1 MPVTQFPDEWLAQS
15 VEGLTPERLQ
25 ELRATADSSRTLW
38 DCVVT
43 AKIATDAQIIE
54 KLSHRFRL
62 KIADASRLDLTARD
76 GVPEQLARR
85 YRVLPLRLTDSF
97 LELGTANPFDL
108 DAEKA
113 LAFAT
118 AREIRLFLLPPSKI
132 SEKLDEMYRSDK
144 AIDKLLE
151 GMGDQEV
158 TMLSNAPPPEELNIS
173 EADASQKPV
182 VRLVDMIISE
192 GILSRASDIH
202 VEPEEGGVA
211 VRYRIDGV
219 LRQVMKIPRQ
229 AGLPLIS
236 RIKIMSSLDIADR
249 LRPQDGRARV
259 AVNGQP
265 IDLRVSTLPAQL
277 GEKVVIRILDSR
289 ATVKSLDSLGLNAG
303 EAEAIKRLLENHEG
317 ILLVTGPTGSGK
329 TTTLYSCI
337 NQIKSE
343 GVNIVTV
350 EDPVEYRMQGIVQVQ
365 VQEKAGLTFASALRS
380 ILRQD
385 PNVVLIGE
393 IRDRETAQIAVQ
405 ASLTG
410 HLVLSTLHTNDAAN
424 AVTRLVDIGVEAY
437 KIAAALRGVVAQRLM
452 RKLCPT
458 CKEVWMEAP
467 ADRLKKWIPKG
478 TPLYRAAGCPDC
490 AMTGYRGRFGIIE
503 VLTVSAEVER
513 RIAAG
518 ETAEHIA
525 GAARRSGM
533 KGLWDSGLAHVLRGE
548 STLDELTR
556 VVDIPEEDDHP
567 TDAAAASRRSASG
580 GKARSGSPQ
589 GAAVAFTEP
598 AHSAAPEELTA
609 HFELLEE
616 PEPPRVSGPHGLPAR
631 KVLLVDDEDSL
642 RKVVKDLLE
651 RDGYIVSE
659 ARDGVQALDQV
670 DRVGPDIIVLDLNMP
685 GLDGYGVLSHLRS
698 RPATADIPVIVL
710 TAKSDEDNEVR
721 VFELGADDFLT
732 KPFRARALSA
742 RWETVH
748 GHIEPGET
756 PVQAALR
763 ELREETG
770 LEPARL
776 YNVSRVEAFYRHQTN
791 EVVLI
796 PVFAGV
802 VEARAAVRHSAEHDR
817 AEWLAP
823 PEASAR
829 FAWPRERRALDD
841 VLSILRSG
849 DAGLLEDVLR
859 VC

>member
-1 MPVTQFPDEWLAQS
+1 MPVNAFPDEWLAQS

-25 ELRATADSSRTLW
+25 ELRGKAESGRTLW
-38 DCVVT
+38 ASVV
-43 AKIATDAQIIE
+43 AEKIATDAQIIE

-62 KIADASRLDLTARD
+62 KVADTSKIDLSARD

-85 YRVLPLRLTDSF
+85 YHVLPLRLTDSF

-118 AREIRLFLLPPSKI
+118 AREIRLFLLAPSKI

-158 TMLSNAPPPEELNIS
+158 TMLKDAPPPEELNIS

-289 ATVKSLDSLGLNAG
+289 ATVKSLDTLGLNPG

-329 TTTLYSCI
+329 TTTLYSAI

-365 VQEKAGLTFASALRS
+365 VQEKAGLTFAAALRS

-385 PNVVLIGE
+385 PNVVLVGE
-393 IRDRETAQIAVQ
+393 IRDKETAQIAVQ

-424 AVTRLVDIGVEAY
+424 AVTRLVDIGVESY
-437 KIAAALRGVVAQRLM
+437 KIAASLRGVVAQRLM
-452 RKLCPT
+452 RKLCLT

-467 ADRLKKWIPKG
+467 PERLRRWIPSG
-478 TPLYRAAGCPDC
+478 TPLYRAGGCPDC
-490 AMTGYRGRFGIIE
+490 AMTGYRGRFSILEI
-503 VLTVSAEVER
+503 LTMTPELER
-513 RIAAG
+513 LIAAG
-518 ETAEHIA
+518 EAANKIA
-525 GAARRSGM
+525 DAAQRGGM
-533 KGLWDSGLAHVLRGE
+533 KSLWDSGLAHVTRGE

-556 VVDIPEEDDHP
+556 VVDIPD
-567 TDAAAASRRSASG
+567 
-580 GKARSGSPQ
+580 
-589 GAAVAFTEP
+589 
-598 AHSAAPEELTA
+598 
-609 HFELLEE
+609 E
-616 PEPPRVSGPHGLPAR
+616 PEPPPAVETRASRGSAGVRRAPATGAFTVPPEPVSTVFDLLEEHTPPAR
-631 KVLLVDDEDSL
+631 RSGAHGQPASKVLLVDDEDSL
-642 RKVVKDLLE
+642 RKVMRDLLE
-651 RDGYIVSE
+651 RDGYVVTE

-670 DRVGPDIIVLDLNMP
+670 DRVGPDIIVLDLNLP

-698 RPATADIPVIVL
+698 RPATANIPVIVL
-710 TAKSDEDNEVR
+710 TAKGDEDNEVR

-742 RWETVH
+742 R
-748 GHIEPGET
+748 
-756 PVQAALR
+756 
-763 ELREETG
+763 
-770 LEPARL
+770 LEA
-776 YNVSRVEAFYRHQTN
+776 
-791 EVVLI
+791 VL
-796 PVFAGV
+796 G
-802 VEARAAVRHSAEHDR
+802 
-817 AEWLAP
+817 
-823 PEASAR
+823 
-829 FAWPRERRALDD
+829 RRK
-841 VLSILRSG
+841 
-849 DAGLLEDVLR
+849 
-859 VC
+859 

>member
-1 MPVTQFPDEWLAQS
+1 MPVTAFSDEWLAQS
-15 VEGLTPERLQ
+15 IEGLTPERLQ
-25 ELRATADSSRTLW
+25 ELRGKAESGRTLW
-38 DCVVT
+38 DCVV
-43 AKIATDAQIIE
+43 AEKIATDAQIIE
-54 KLSHRFRL
+54 KLCHRFRL
-62 KIADASRLDLTARD
+62 KVADPSKIDATARN

-85 YRVLPLRLTDSF
+85 YHVLPLRLTDSF

-118 AREIRLFLLPPSKI
+118 AREIRLFLLAPSKI
-132 SEKLDEMYRSDK
+132 SEKLDEMYK
-144 AIDKLLE
+144 PETAINKLLE
-151 GMGDQEV
+151 GMSDAEV
-158 TMLSNAPPPEELNIS
+158 LTTLPDAPHPEELNIS

-289 ATVKSLDSLGLNAG
+289 ATVKSLDTLGLNPG
-303 EAEAIKRLLENHEG
+303 EADAIKRLLENHEG

-329 TTTLYSCI
+329 TTTLYSAI

-365 VQEKAGLTFASALRS
+365 VQEKAGLTFAAALRS

-385 PNVVLIGE
+385 PNVVLVGE
-393 IRDRETAQIAVQ
+393 IRDKETAQIAVQ

-410 HLVLSTLHTNDAAN
+410 HLVLSTLHTNDASN

-437 KIAAALRGVVAQRLM
+437 KIAASLRGVVAQRLM
-452 RKLCPT
+452 RKLCLT

-467 ADRLKKWIPKG
+467 PERLRRWIPKG

-490 AMTGYRGRFGIIE
+490 AMTGYRGRFSILEI
-503 VLTVSAEVER
+503 LTMTPELER

-518 ETAEHIA
+518 EAADRIAE
-525 GAARRSGM
+525 AARRGGM
-533 KGLWDSGLAHVLRGE
+533 KSLWDSGLAHVTRGE

-556 VVDIPEEDDHP
+556 VVDIPSDEAAPGGPEKR
-567 TDAAAASRRSASG
+567 TDALRFPPGPGAVRSFSE
-580 GKARSGSPQ
+580 P
-589 GAAVAFTEP
+589 AVA
-598 AHSAAPEELTA
+598 APVST
-609 HFELLEE
+609 HFDLLEE
-616 PEPPRVSGPHGLPAR
+616 PAPPAETRRSGAHGQPAS

-642 RKVVKDLLE
+642 RKVMRDLLE
-651 RDGYIVSE
+651 RDGYIVTE

-670 DRVGPDIIVLDLNMP
+670 DRVGPDIIVLDLNLP

-698 RPATADIPVIVL
+698 RPATANIPVIVL
-710 TAKSDEDNEVR
+710 TAKGDEDNEVR

-742 RWETVH
+742 R
-748 GHIEPGET
+748 
-756 PVQAALR
+756 
-763 ELREETG
+763 
-770 LEPARL
+770 LEA
-776 YNVSRVEAFYRHQTN
+776 
-791 EVVLI
+791 VL
-796 PVFAGV
+796 G
-802 VEARAAVRHSAEHDR
+802 
-817 AEWLAP
+817 
-823 PEASAR
+823 
-829 FAWPRERRALDD
+829 RR
-841 VLSILRSG
+841 R
-849 DAGLLEDVLR
+849 
-859 VC
+859 

>member
-1 MPVTQFPDEWLAQS
+1 MPVNSFPDEWLAAS
-15 VEGLTPERLQ
+15 FEALTPERLQ
-25 ELRATADSSRTLW
+25 ALRAKAESGRTLW
-38 DCVVT
+38 ECVV
-43 AKIATDAQIIE
+43 AEKIATDAEIVE
-54 KLSHRFRL
+54 KLAHRFRL
-62 KIADASRLDLTARD
+62 KVADVGKIDQTARD
-76 GVPEQLARR
+76 GVPEQIARR
-85 YRVLPLRLTDSF
+85 HRVLPLRLTDSY
-97 LELGTANPFDL
+97 LELGTANPLDI

-118 AREIRLFLLPPSKI
+118 AREIRLFLLAPSKI

-158 TMLSNAPPPEELNIS
+158 TTLSEAQAPEELNIS

-202 VEPEEGGVA
+202 VEPEEGGVS

-236 RIKIMSSLDIADR
+236 RIKNMSSLDIADR

-289 ATVKSLDSLGLNAG
+289 GTVKSLDTLGLNPG

-329 TTTLYSCI
+329 TTTLYSAI
-337 NQIKSE
+337 NQIKGE

-365 VQEKAGLTFASALRS
+365 VQEKAGLTFAAALRS

-385 PNVVLIGE
+385 PNVVLVGE
-393 IRDRETAQIAVQ
+393 IRDKETAQIAVQ

-424 AVTRLVDIGVEAY
+424 AVTRLVDIGVESY
-437 KIAAALRGVVAQRLM
+437 KIAASLRGVVAQRLM

-467 ADRLKKWIPKG
+467 PERLRRWIPKG
-478 TPLYRAAGCPDC
+478 TPLYRAGGCPDC
-490 AMTGYRGRFGIIE
+490 AMTGYRGRFSILEI
-503 VLTVSAEVER
+503 LTMTPELER
-513 RIAAG
+513 LIAAG
-518 ETAEHIA
+518 EAADRIA
-525 GAARRSGM
+525 AAAQRGGM
-533 KGLWDSGLAHVLRGE
+533 KSLWDSGLAHVARGE

-556 VVDIPEEDDHP
+556 VVDIPDEPEAP
-567 TDAAAASRRSASG
+567 APQEPRVSRGTPGTKVTPAAEPVAAGPVST
-580 GKARSGSPQ
+580 
-589 GAAVAFTEP
+589 VFD
-598 AHSAAPEELTA
+598 
-609 HFELLEE
+609 LLEE
-616 PEPPRVSGPHGLPAR
+616 HASPAR
-631 KVLLVDDEDSL
+631 RSGAHGQPASKVLLVDDEDSL
-642 RKVVKDLLE
+642 RKVMRDLLE
-651 RDGYIVSE
+651 RDGYIVTE

-670 DRVGPDIIVLDLNMP
+670 DRVGPDIIVLDLNLP

-698 RPATADIPVIVL
+698 RPATANIPVIVL
-710 TAKSDEDNEVR
+710 TAKGDEDNEVR

-742 RWETVH
+742 R
-748 GHIEPGET
+748 
-756 PVQAALR
+756 
-763 ELREETG
+763 
-770 LEPARL
+770 LEA
-776 YNVSRVEAFYRHQTN
+776 
-791 EVVLI
+791 VL
-796 PVFAGV
+796 G
-802 VEARAAVRHSAEHDR
+802 
-817 AEWLAP
+817 
-823 PEASAR
+823 
-829 FAWPRERRALDD
+829 RR
-841 VLSILRSG
+841 R
-849 DAGLLEDVLR
+849 
-859 VC
+859 

>member
-1 MPVTQFPDEWLAQS
+1 MAVTAFPDEWLAQS
-15 VEGLTPERLQ
+15 LEGLITPELLEQ
-25 ELRATADSSRTLW
+25 LRGKADPGRTLW
-38 DCVVT
+38 ETVVSER
-43 AKIATDAQIIE
+43 IATDAEIID

-62 KIADASRLDLTARD
+62 KVADASKIDPGVRQ

-118 AREIRLFLLPPSKI
+118 AREIRLFLLAPSKI
-132 SEKLDEMYRSDK
+132 SEKLDELYK
-144 AIDKLLE
+144 PEKQLDKLLE
-151 GMGDQEV
+151 GMESSADLVQLAD
-158 TMLSNAPPPEELNIS
+158 TQPEELNVS

-289 ATVKSLDSLGLNAG
+289 ATVKSLDTLGLNPG

-365 VQEKAGLTFASALRS
+365 VQEKAGLTFAAALRS

-385 PNVVLIGE
+385 PNVVLVGE
-393 IRDRETAQIAVQ
+393 IRDKETAQIAVQ

-437 KIAAALRGVVAQRLM
+437 KIAASLRGVVAQRLM
-452 RKLCPT
+452 RKLCTT

-467 ADRLKKWIPKG
+467 PERLRRWIPKG

-490 AMTGYRGRFGIIE
+490 AMTGYRGRFSILEI
-503 VLTVSAEVER
+503 LTMGPELER

-518 ETAEHIA
+518 EAADRIAE
-525 GAARRSGM
+525 AAKRGGM
-533 KGLWDSGLAHVLRGE
+533 KSLWDSGLAHVTRGE
-548 STLDELTR
+548 STIDELTR
-556 VVDIPEEDDHP
+556 VVDIPAEDEPAQHADP
-567 TDAAAASRRSASG
+567 SRPAAPSRAGAVTDIRRSPAAGTMAIPDPAAS
-580 GKARSGSPQ
+580 
-589 GAAVAFTEP
+589 VAT
-598 AHSAAPEELTA
+598 
-609 HFELLEE
+609 HFDLLEE
-616 PEPPRVSGPHGLPAR
+616 TVTPAR
-631 KVLLVDDEDSL
+631 RSGTHGQPASKVLLVDDEDSL
-642 RKVVKDLLE
+642 RKVMRDLLE
-651 RDGYIVSE
+651 RDGYVVAE

-670 DRVGPDIIVLDLNMP
+670 DRVGPDIIVLDLNLP

-698 RPATADIPVIVL
+698 RPATANIPVIVL
-710 TAKSDEDNEVR
+710 TAKGDEDNEVR

-742 RWETVH
+742 R
-748 GHIEPGET
+748 
-756 PVQAALR
+756 
-763 ELREETG
+763 
-770 LEPARL
+770 LEA
-776 YNVSRVEAFYRHQTN
+776 
-791 EVVLI
+791 VL
-796 PVFAGV
+796 G
-802 VEARAAVRHSAEHDR
+802 
-817 AEWLAP
+817 
-823 PEASAR
+823 
-829 FAWPRERRALDD
+829 RR
-841 VLSILRSG
+841 R
-849 DAGLLEDVLR
+849 
-859 VC
+859 

>member
-1 MPVTQFPDEWLAQS
+1 MPVTAFSDEWLAHS
-15 VEGLTPERLQ
+15 LEGLLTA
-25 ELRATADSSRTLW
+25 ELLEQLRGKADAGRTLW
-38 DCVVT
+38 EMVV
-43 AKIATDAQIIE
+43 AEKIATDAQIID

-62 KIADASRLDLTARD
+62 KVADASQIDPTIRE

-85 YRVLPLRLTDSF
+85 YRVLPLRLTDSY
-97 LELGTANPFDL
+97 LELATANPFDL

-118 AREIRLFLLPPSKI
+118 AREIRLLLLPPSKI
-132 SEKLDEMYRSDK
+132 SEKLDEMYKPNK

-151 GMGDQEV
+151 GMGDAEV
-158 TMLSNAPPPEELNIS
+158 LTTLPDVLPEELNVS

-289 ATVKSLDSLGLNAG
+289 ATVKSLDSLGLNPG
-303 EAEAIKRLLENHEG
+303 EGDAIKRLLENHEG
-317 ILLVTGPTGSGK
+317 IILVTGPTGSGK
-329 TTTLYSCI
+329 TTTLYSAI

-365 VQEKAGLTFASALRS
+365 VQEKAGLTFAAALRS

-385 PNVVLIGE
+385 PNVVLVGE
-393 IRDRETAQIAVQ
+393 IRDKETAQIAVQ

-424 AVTRLVDIGVEAY
+424 AVTRLVDIGVEPY
-437 KIAAALRGVVAQRLM
+437 KIAASLRGVVAQRLM

-467 ADRLKKWIPKG
+467 PERLRRWIPSG
-478 TPLYRAAGCPDC
+478 TPLYRHAGCPDC
-490 AMTGYRGRFGIIE
+490 AMTGYRGRFSILEI
-503 VLTVSAEVER
+503 LTMTAELER

-518 ETAEHIA
+518 EAADRVAE
-525 GAARRSGM
+525 AAKRGGM
-533 KGLWDSGLAHVLRGE
+533 KSLWDSGLAHVTRGE
-548 STLDELTR
+548 STIEELLR
-556 VVDIPEEDDHP
+556 VVDIPEDEEDP
-567 TDAAAASRRSASG
+567 EADAPRQSGQSRRS
-580 GKARSGSPQ
+580 GSKDALQFTPVPGVVTAPPQ
-589 GAAVAFTEP
+589 PVST
-598 AHSAAPEELTA
+598 
-609 HFELLEE
+609 HFDLLEE
-616 PEPPRVSGPHGLPAR
+616 SPPRRSGAHGQPAS

-642 RKVVKDLLE
+642 RKVMRDLLE
-651 RDGYIVSE
+651 RDGYVVTE

-670 DRVGPDIIVLDLNMP
+670 DRVGPDIIVLDLNLP

-698 RPATADIPVIVL
+698 RPATAGIPVIVL
-710 TAKSDEDNEVR
+710 TAKGDEDNEVR

-742 RWETVH
+742 R
-748 GHIEPGET
+748 
-756 PVQAALR
+756 
-763 ELREETG
+763 
-770 LEPARL
+770 LEA
-776 YNVSRVEAFYRHQTN
+776 
-791 EVVLI
+791 VL
-796 PVFAGV
+796 G
-802 VEARAAVRHSAEHDR
+802 
-817 AEWLAP
+817 
-823 PEASAR
+823 
-829 FAWPRERRALDD
+829 RR
-841 VLSILRSG
+841 R
-849 DAGLLEDVLR
+849 
-859 VC
+859 

>member
-1 MPVTQFPDEWLAQS
+1 MAVTAFPDEWLAQS
-15 VEGLTPERLQ
+15 LEGLITPELLH
-25 ELRATADSSRTLW
+25 ELRGKSDAGRTLW
-38 DCVVT
+38 EALV
-43 AKIATDAQIIE
+43 AEKIATDAEIID

-62 KIADASRLDLTARD
+62 KIADASKIDLAIRE

-118 AREIRLFLLPPSKI
+118 AREIRLFLLAPSKI
-132 SEKLDEMYRSDK
+132 SEKLDEMYKPEK

-151 GMGDQEV
+151 GMGDDEV
-158 TMLSNAPPPEELNIS
+158 LTTLKDAHPEELNVS

-289 ATVKSLDSLGLNAG
+289 ATVKSLESLGLNPG
-303 EAEAIKRLLENHEG
+303 EADAIKRLLENHEG

-329 TTTLYSCI
+329 TTTLYSAI

-365 VQEKAGLTFASALRS
+365 VQEKAGLTFAAALRS
-380 ILRQD
+380 ISRQD
-385 PNVVLIGE
+385 PNVVLVGE
-393 IRDRETAQIAVQ
+393 IRDKETAQIAVQ

-424 AVTRLVDIGVEAY
+424 AVTRLVDIGVEPY
-437 KIAAALRGVVAQRLM
+437 KIAASLRGVVAQRLM
-452 RKLCPT
+452 RKLCLT

-467 ADRLKKWIPKG
+467 PERLRRWIPAG

-490 AMTGYRGRFGIIE
+490 AMTGYRGRFSILEI
-503 VLTVSAEVER
+503 LTMNPELER

-518 ETAEHIA
+518 E
-525 GAARRSGM
+525 AADRVADAAKRGGM
-533 KGLWDSGLAHVLRGE
+533 KSLWDSGLAHVTRGE
-548 STLDELTR
+548 STIEELTR
-556 VVDIPEEDDHP
+556 VVDIPSDESGPSEDAP
-567 TDAAAASRRSASG
+567 APKRGSGSAAALQS
-580 GKARSGSPQ
+580 
-589 GAAVAFTEP
+589 TP
-598 AHSAAPEELTA
+598 APEAAPVST
-609 HFELLEE
+609 HFDLLEE
-616 PEPPRVSGPHGLPAR
+616 TAAPVRRSGAHGQPAS

-642 RKVVKDLLE
+642 RKVMRDLLE
-651 RDGYIVSE
+651 RDGYAVTE

-670 DRVGPDIIVLDLNMP
+670 DRVGPDIIVLDLNLP

-698 RPATADIPVIVL
+698 RPATANIPVIVL
-710 TAKSDEDNEVR
+710 TAKGDEDNEVR

-742 RWETVH
+742 R
-748 GHIEPGET
+748 
-756 PVQAALR
+756 
-763 ELREETG
+763 
-770 LEPARL
+770 LEA
-776 YNVSRVEAFYRHQTN
+776 
-791 EVVLI
+791 VL
-796 PVFAGV
+796 G
-802 VEARAAVRHSAEHDR
+802 
-817 AEWLAP
+817 
-823 PEASAR
+823 
-829 FAWPRERRALDD
+829 RR
-841 VLSILRSG
+841 R
-849 DAGLLEDVLR
+849 
-859 VC
+859 

>member
-1 MPVTQFPDEWLAQS
+1 MPVNAFPDEWLAQS

-25 ELRATADSSRTLW
+25 ELRAKAESGRTLW
-38 DCVVT
+38 ASVV
-43 AKIATDAQIIE
+43 AEKIATDAEIIE

-62 KIADASRLDLTARD
+62 KLADTSKIDLSARD
-76 GVPEQLARR
+76 GVPEQIARR
-85 YRVLPLRLTDSF
+85 YQVLPLRLTDSY

-118 AREIRLFLLPPSKI
+118 AREIRLFLLAPSKI

-158 TMLSNAPPPEELNIS
+158 TTLKEAPPPEELNIS

-289 ATVKSLDSLGLNAG
+289 ATVKSLDSLGLNPG
-303 EAEAIKRLLENHEG
+303 EGEAIKRLLENHEG

-329 TTTLYSCI
+329 TTTLYSAI

-365 VQEKAGLTFASALRS
+365 VQEKAGLTFAAALRS

-385 PNVVLIGE
+385 PNVVLVGE
-393 IRDRETAQIAVQ
+393 IRDKETAQIAVQ

-424 AVTRLVDIGVEAY
+424 AVTRLVDIGVESY
-437 KIAAALRGVVAQRLM
+437 KIAASLRGVVAQRLM

-467 ADRLKKWIPKG
+467 PERLQRWIPKG

-490 AMTGYRGRFGIIE
+490 AMTGYRGRFSILEI
-503 VLTVSAEVER
+503 LTMTPELER
-513 RIAAG
+513 LIAAG
-518 ETAEHIA
+518 EAANRIAE
-525 GAARRSGM
+525 AAQRGGM
-533 KGLWDSGLAHVLRGE
+533 KSLWDSGLAHVTRGE

-556 VVDIPEEDDHP
+556 VVDITDEPEAP
-567 TDAAAASRRSASG
+567 QPQARASRGSTAQRSSAPGTQSV
-580 GKARSGSPQ
+580 PH
-589 GAAVAFTEP
+589 E
-598 AHSAAPEELTA
+598 AAPPAAPVST
-609 HFELLEE
+609 HFDLLDEQAT
-616 PEPPRVSGPHGLPAR
+616 PARRSGPHGLPAS

-642 RKVVKDLLE
+642 RKVMRDLLE
-651 RDGYIVSE
+651 RDGYVVTE

-670 DRVGPDIIVLDLNMP
+670 DRVGPDIIVLDLNLP

-698 RPATADIPVIVL
+698 RPATANIPVIVL
-710 TAKSDEDNEVR
+710 TAKGDEDNEVR

-742 RWETVH
+742 R
-748 GHIEPGET
+748 
-756 PVQAALR
+756 
-763 ELREETG
+763 
-770 LEPARL
+770 LEA
-776 YNVSRVEAFYRHQTN
+776 
-791 EVVLI
+791 VL
-796 PVFAGV
+796 G
-802 VEARAAVRHSAEHDR
+802 
-817 AEWLAP
+817 
-823 PEASAR
+823 
-829 FAWPRERRALDD
+829 RR
-841 VLSILRSG
+841 R
-849 DAGLLEDVLR
+849 
-859 VC
+859 

>member
-1 MPVTQFPDEWLAQS
+1 MADTHFPDEWLAHS
-15 VEGLTPERLQ
+15 LEGVVTPELLV
-25 ELRATADSSRTLW
+25 ELREKAPPPAKLWETL
-38 DCVVT
+38 V
-43 AKIATDAQIIE
+43 AQKIASDEQILTA
-54 KLSHRFRL
+54 LSTRFRL
-62 KIADASRLDLTARD
+62 KLADLAQVDPAAKER
-76 GVPEQLARR
+76 VPEQVARR
-85 YRVLPLRLTDSF
+85 YHILPLRATDSY
-97 LELGTANPFDL
+97 LEVATANPFDL

-118 AREIRLFLLPPSKI
+118 AREIRMFLLAPSKI
-132 SEKLDEMYRSDK
+132 AERLDEMYRPEK
-144 AIDKLLE
+144 AVDKLLE
-151 GMGDQEV
+151 GMGSSAELVQLQD
-158 TMLSNAPPPEELNIS
+158 TLAPDEITIAAS
-173 EADASQKPV
+173 EAEASQRPV
-182 VRLVDMIISE
+182 VRLVDLIISE
-192 GILSRASDIH
+192 GILARSSDIH
-202 VEPEEGGVA
+202 IEPEEGGVA

-265 IDLRVSTLPAQL
+265 IDLRVSTLPAAL

-289 ATVKSLDSLGLNAG
+289 ATVKSLDSLGLNTNETEG
-303 EAEAIKRLLENHEG
+303 IKRLLENHEG

-458 CKEVWMEAP
+458 CKEVWMETP
-467 ADRLKKWIPKG
+467 ADRLRRWVPKG

-533 KGLWDSGLAHVLRGE
+533 KGLWDSGLEHVLRGE

-556 VVDIPEEDDHP
+556 VVDIPEEDEHP
-567 TDAAAASRRSASG
+567 PDAAAASSRRSTGG
-580 GKARSGSPQ
+580 GKPRPAASH
-589 GAAVAFTEP
+589 GANVGFLESVHT
-598 AHSAAPEELTA
+598 AAPEELTA

-742 RWETVH
+742 R
-748 GHIEPGET
+748 
-756 PVQAALR
+756 
-763 ELREETG
+763 
-770 LEPARL
+770 LEA
-776 YNVSRVEAFYRHQTN
+776 
-791 EVVLI
+791 VL
-796 PVFAGV
+796 G
-802 VEARAAVRHSAEHDR
+802 
-817 AEWLAP
+817 
-823 PEASAR
+823 
-829 FAWPRERRALDD
+829 RR
-841 VLSILRSG
+841 R
-849 DAGLLEDVLR
+849 
-859 VC
+859 

>member
-1 MPVTQFPDEWLAQS
+1 MADTNFPDEWLAHS
-15 VEGLTPERLQ
+15 LEGVVSPELLA
-25 ELRATADSSRTLW
+25 ELRAKAQPGQTLW
-38 DCVVT
+38 ETLV
-43 AKIATDAQIIE
+43 AQKIATDSQILTA
-54 KLSHRFRL
+54 LSARFRL
-62 KIADASRLDLTARD
+62 KLAEVLEIDPSVKEK
-76 GVPEQLARR
+76 VPEQLARR
-85 YRVLPLRLTDSF
+85 FHILPLRVTDSF
-97 LELGTANPFDL
+97 LEIATANPFDL

-118 AREIRLFLLPPSKI
+118 AREIRMQLLAPSKI
-132 SEKLDEMYRSDK
+132 NEKLDEMYRPEK
-144 AIDKLLE
+144 TLDKLVQRRERSLE
-151 GMGDQEV
+151 LLEHLQDM
-158 TMLSNAPPPEELNIS
+158 APDELVAS
-173 EADASQKPV
+173 EAEASQRPV
-182 VRLVDMIISE
+182 VRLVDLIISE
-192 GILSRASDIH
+192 GILARSSDIH
-202 VEPEEGGVA
+202 IEPEEGGVA

-265 IDLRVSTLPAQL
+265 IDLRVSTLPAAL

-289 ATVKSLDSLGLNAG
+289 ATVKSLDSLGLNTNETEG
-303 EAEAIKRLLENHEG
+303 IRRLLENHEG
-317 ILLVTGPTGSGK
+317 IILVTGPTGSGK

-533 KGLWDSGLAHVLRGE
+533 KGLWDSGLQHVLRGE

-556 VVDIPEEDDHP
+556 VVDIPEEDEHP
-567 TDAAAASRRSASG
+567 TDAAAASRRSAGG

-589 GAAVAFTEP
+589 GAAMAFTEP
-598 AHSAAPEELTA
+598 APSAAPEELTT

-742 RWETVH
+742 R
-748 GHIEPGET
+748 
-756 PVQAALR
+756 
-763 ELREETG
+763 
-770 LEPARL
+770 LEA
-776 YNVSRVEAFYRHQTN
+776 
-791 EVVLI
+791 VL
-796 PVFAGV
+796 G
-802 VEARAAVRHSAEHDR
+802 
-817 AEWLAP
+817 
-823 PEASAR
+823 
-829 FAWPRERRALDD
+829 RR
-841 VLSILRSG
+841 R
-849 DAGLLEDVLR
+849 
-859 VC
+859 

>member
-1 MPVTQFPDEWLAQS
+1 MADTPFPDEWLVHS
-15 VEGLTPERLQ
+15 LSLEGVLTPERLT
-25 ELRATADSSRTLW
+25 ELRAKAPPGQTLW
-38 DCVVT
+38 QALVAEKVT
-43 AKIATDAQIIE
+43 TDEQILTA
-54 KLSHRFRL
+54 LSTRFRL
-62 KIADASRLDLTARD
+62 KLADVHAVNPAVKEK
-76 GVPEQLARR
+76 VPEALARR
-85 YRVLPLRLTDSF
+85 YHILPLRVTDSF
-97 LELGTANPFDL
+97 LEVATANPFDL

-118 AREIRLFLLPPSKI
+118 AREIRSLLLAPAKI
-132 SEKLDEMYRSDK
+132 TEKLDELYRPDRALDK
-144 AIDKLLE
+144 VLQGME
-151 GMGDQEV
+151 GSGEMFTV
-158 TMLSNAPPPEELNIS
+158 AAAVAPDEISTS
-173 EADASQKPV
+173 EAEASQRPV

-289 ATVKSLDSLGLNAG
+289 ATVKSLESLGLNPG

-385 PNVVLIGE
+385 PNVVLVGE

-424 AVTRLVDIGVEAY
+424 AVTRLVDIGVESY
-437 KIAAALRGVVAQRLM
+437 KIAASLRGVVAQRLM

-458 CKEVWMEAP
+458 CKEVWIEAP
-467 ADRLKKWIPKG
+467 PERLRRWIPKG

-490 AMTGYRGRFGIIE
+490 AMTGYRGRFSILEI
-503 VLTVSAEVER
+503 LTMTPELER
-513 RIAAG
+513 LIAAG
-518 ETAEHIA
+518 EAADRIAE
-525 GAARRSGM
+525 AAQRGGM
-533 KGLWDSGLAHVLRGE
+533 KSLWESGLAHVTRGE
-548 STLDELTR
+548 STLEELTR
-556 VVDIPEEDDHP
+556 VVDIPAEAEAP
-567 TDAAAASRRSASG
+567 ER
-580 GKARSGSPQ
+580 P
-589 GAAVAFTEP
+589 AAVVRRTPEP
-598 AHSAAPEELTA
+598 AGPVSTI
-609 HFELLEE
+609 FDLLEE
-616 PEPPRVSGPHGLPAR
+616 PAPPAR
-631 KVLLVDDEDSL
+631 RSGAHGQPASKVLLVDDEDSL
-642 RKVVKDLLE
+642 RKVMRDLLE
-651 RDGYIVSE
+651 RDGYVVTE

-670 DRVGPDIIVLDLNMP
+670 DRVGPDIIVLDLNLP

-698 RPATADIPVIVL
+698 RPATANIPVIVL
-710 TAKSDEDNEVR
+710 TAKGDEDNEVR

-742 RWETVH
+742 R
-748 GHIEPGET
+748 
-756 PVQAALR
+756 
-763 ELREETG
+763 
-770 LEPARL
+770 LEA
-776 YNVSRVEAFYRHQTN
+776 
-791 EVVLI
+791 VL
-796 PVFAGV
+796 G
-802 VEARAAVRHSAEHDR
+802 
-817 AEWLAP
+817 
-823 PEASAR
+823 
-829 FAWPRERRALDD
+829 RR
-841 VLSILRSG
+841 R
-849 DAGLLEDVLR
+849 
-859 VC
+859 

>member
-1 MPVTQFPDEWLAQS
+1 MAVTAFPDEWLAQS
-15 VEGLTPERLQ
+15 VEGLTPDVLQ
-25 ELRATADSSRTLW
+25 KLRDKADSGRRLWETVVAERT
-38 DCVVT
+38 
-43 AKIATDAQIIE
+43 ATDAQIIE
-54 KLSHRFRL
+54 KLALRFRL
-62 KIADASRLDLTARD
+62 KIADVSKMDLGARN

-85 YRVLPLRLTDSF
+85 HHVLPLRLTDSYV
-97 LELGTANPFDL
+97 EIGTSNPLDL

-113 LAFAT
+113 LAFNT
-118 AREIRLFLLPPSKI
+118 AREIRLFLLAPSRI
-132 SEKLDEMYRSDK
+132 SEKLDELYKPDK

-151 GMGDQEV
+151 GMEHAELQTLPD
-158 TMLSNAPPPEELNIS
+158 APAPEELNVS

-289 ATVKSLDSLGLNAG
+289 ATVKSLDSLGLNPG
-303 EAEAIKRLLENHEG
+303 EGEAIKRLLENHEG

-365 VQEKAGLTFASALRS
+365 VQEKAGLTFAAALRS

-385 PNVVLIGE
+385 PNVVLVGE
-393 IRDRETAQIAVQ
+393 IRDKETAQIAVQ

-437 KIAAALRGVVAQRLM
+437 KIAASLRGVVAQRLM

-467 ADRLKKWIPKG
+467 PPRLQRWIPKG

-490 AMTGYRGRFGIIE
+490 AMTGYRGRFSILEI
-503 VLTVSAEVER
+503 LTMTPELER

-518 ETAEHIA
+518 
-525 GAARRSGM
+525 GAADRIHEGARR
-533 KGLWDSGLAHVLRGE
+533 
-548 STLDELTR
+548 
-556 VVDIPEEDDHP
+556 
-567 TDAAAASRRSASG
+567 G
-580 GKARSGSPQ
+580 G
-589 GAAVAFTEP
+589 
-598 AHSAAPEELTA
+598 
-609 HFELLEE
+609 
-616 PEPPRVSGPHGLPAR
+616 
-631 KVLLVDDEDSL
+631 
-642 RKVVKDLLE
+642 
-651 RDGYIVSE
+651 
-659 ARDGVQALDQV
+659 
-670 DRVGPDIIVLDLNMP
+670 
-685 GLDGYGVLSHLRS
+685 
-698 RPATADIPVIVL
+698 
-710 TAKSDEDNEVR
+710 
-721 VFELGADDFLT
+721 
-732 KPFRARALSA
+732 
-742 RWETVH
+742 
-748 GHIEPGET
+748 
-756 PVQAALR
+756 R
-763 ELREETG
+763 E
-770 LEPARL
+770 
-776 YNVSRVEAFYRHQTN
+776 
-791 EVVLI
+791 
-796 PVFAGV
+796 
-802 VEARAAVRHSAEHDR
+802 
-817 AEWLAP
+817 
-823 PEASAR
+823 
-829 FAWPRERRALDD
+829 
-841 VLSILRSG
+841 
-849 DAGLLEDVLR
+849 
-859 VC
+859 

>member
-1 MPVTQFPDEWLAQS
+1 MPVTAFPDEWLAQS
-15 VEGLTPERLQ
+15 LEGLTPALLQ
-25 ELRATADSSRTLW
+25 ELRGKSESGKTLW
-38 DCVVT
+38 ECLV
-43 AKIATDAQIIE
+43 AEKIATDAQIID
-54 KLSHRFRL
+54 KVSHRFRL
-62 KIADASRLDLTARD
+62 KVADPSKIDLTARD

-85 YRVLPLRLTDSF
+85 YRVLPLRLTDSY

-118 AREIRLFLLPPSKI
+118 AREIRLFLLAPSKI
-132 SEKLDEMYRSDK
+132 SEKLDEIYKPER
-144 AIDKLLE
+144 ALDKLLE
-151 GMGDQEV
+151 GMGDAAIL
-158 TMLSNAPPPEELNIS
+158 TTIPDAPHPEELNVS

-289 ATVKSLDSLGLNAG
+289 ATVKSLESLGLNPG

-365 VQEKAGLTFASALRS
+365 VQEKAGLTFAAALRS

-385 PNVVLIGE
+385 PNVVLVGE
-393 IRDRETAQIAVQ
+393 IRDKETAQIAVQ

-437 KIAAALRGVVAQRLM
+437 KIAASLRGVVAQRLM

-467 ADRLKKWIPKG
+467 AERLRRWIPKG
-478 TPLYRAAGCPDC
+478 TPLYRAGGCPDC
-490 AMTGYRGRFGIIE
+490 AMTGYRGRFSILEI
-503 VLTVSAEVER
+503 LTMTAELER

-518 ETAEHIA
+518 EAADRIAE
-525 GAARRSGM
+525 AARRGGM
-533 KGLWDSGLAHVLRGE
+533 KSLWDSGLAHVTRGE

-556 VVDIPEEDDHP
+556 VVDIPSDEAAPGGPEQRSAGATRKSAA
-567 TDAAAASRRSASG
+567 TDALRFTTPPG
-580 GKARSGSPQ
+580 
-589 GAAVAFTEP
+589 AVAVPPFPEP
-598 AHSAAPEELTA
+598 GVAAPVST
-609 HFELLEE
+609 HFDLLEE
-616 PEPPRVSGPHGLPAR
+616 PAPPGETRRSGAHGQPAS

-642 RKVVKDLLE
+642 RKVMRDLLE
-651 RDGYIVSE
+651 RDGYDVTE

-670 DRVGPDIIVLDLNMP
+670 DRVGPDIIVLDLNLP

-698 RPATADIPVIVL
+698 RPATANIPVIVL
-710 TAKSDEDNEVR
+710 TAKGDEDNEVR

-742 RWETVH
+742 R
-748 GHIEPGET
+748 
-756 PVQAALR
+756 
-763 ELREETG
+763 
-770 LEPARL
+770 LEA
-776 YNVSRVEAFYRHQTN
+776 
-791 EVVLI
+791 VL
-796 PVFAGV
+796 G
-802 VEARAAVRHSAEHDR
+802 
-817 AEWLAP
+817 
-823 PEASAR
+823 
-829 FAWPRERRALDD
+829 RR
-841 VLSILRSG
+841 R
-849 DAGLLEDVLR
+849 
-859 VC
+859 

>member
-1 MPVTQFPDEWLAQS
+1 MAEKYFPDEWLVPS
-15 VEGLTPERLQ
+15 LGEVLTPELLA
-25 ELRATADSSRTLW
+25 ELRAKAAPSATLW
-38 DCVVT
+38 DTLVA
-43 AKIATDAQIIE
+43 AKIATDERILTA
-54 KLSHRFRL
+54 LSTRFRL
-62 KIADASRLDLTARD
+62 KLADITQLEPAVKEK
-76 GVPEQLARR
+76 VPEQLARR
-85 YRVLPLRLTDSF
+85 FHVLPIRVTDSF
-97 LELGTANPFDL
+97 LEVATANPFDL

-118 AREIRLFLLPPSKI
+118 AREIRTLLLAPSKI
-132 SEKLDEMYRSDK
+132 SEQLDEMYRPEK
-144 AIDKLLE
+144 AVDKLLQ
-151 GMGDQEV
+151 GMQSSADVVTLTDQP
-158 TMLSNAPPPEELNIS
+158 APEEIVIS
-173 EADASQKPV
+173 EAEASQRPV
-182 VRLVDMIISE
+182 VRLVDLIISE
-192 GILSRASDIH
+192 GILARSSDIH
-202 VEPEEGGVA
+202 IEPEEGGVA

-236 RIKIMSSLDIADR
+236 RIKIMSALDIADR

-265 IDLRVSTLPAQL
+265 IDLRVSTLPAAL

-303 EAEAIKRLLENHEG
+303 EIDAIRGLLENHEG

-337 NQIKSE
+337 NLIKSE

-350 EDPVEYRMQGIVQVQ
+350 EDPVEYRIQGIVQVQ
-365 VQEKAGLTFASALRS
+365 VQEKAGLTFAAALRS

-385 PNVVLIGE
+385 PNVVLVGE

-452 RKLCPT
+452 RRLCTT

-467 ADRLKKWIPKG
+467 PERLAPWVPKG

-490 AMTGYRGRFGIIE
+490 AMTGYRGRFSIIE
-503 VLTVSAEVER
+503 VLTVTAEVER

-525 GAARRSGM
+525 TAARRAGM

-556 VVDIPEEDDHP
+556 VVDIPQADDGP
-567 TDAAAASRRSASG
+567 
-580 GKARSGSPQ
+580 SP
-589 GAAVAFTEP
+589 P
-598 AHSAAPEELTA
+598 SAAPGRRTSGATRQPGIAAPAGTTVAERPAPAAKELSA

-616 PEPPRVSGPHGLPAR
+616 PSTPGRAGAPGEVAA

-642 RKVVKDLLE
+642 RKVMRELLE
-651 RDGYIVSE
+651 RDGYVVSE

-670 DRVGPDIIVLDLNMP
+670 DRVGPDIIVLDLNLP

-710 TAKSDEDNEVR
+710 TAKGDEDNEVR

-742 RWETVH
+742 R
-748 GHIEPGET
+748 
-756 PVQAALR
+756 
-763 ELREETG
+763 
-770 LEPARL
+770 LEA
-776 YNVSRVEAFYRHQTN
+776 
-791 EVVLI
+791 VL
-796 PVFAGV
+796 G
-802 VEARAAVRHSAEHDR
+802 
-817 AEWLAP
+817 
-823 PEASAR
+823 
-829 FAWPRERRALDD
+829 RR
-841 VLSILRSG
+841 R
-849 DAGLLEDVLR
+849 
-859 VC
+859 